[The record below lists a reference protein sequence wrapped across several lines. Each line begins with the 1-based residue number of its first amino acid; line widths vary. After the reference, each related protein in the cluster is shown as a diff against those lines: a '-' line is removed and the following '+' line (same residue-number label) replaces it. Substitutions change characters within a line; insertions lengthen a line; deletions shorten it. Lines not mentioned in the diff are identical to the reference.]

1 MQEVEQG
8 VDFDVGEFEYL
19 FQLLKP
25 PSFLSND
32 KKKFYGSRRD
42 LRKKEHDVYSR
53 TTSAELWFKDDVT
66 K

>member
-19 FQLLKP
+19 FELLKP

-32 KKKFYGSRRD
+32 KKKCFMVRD
-42 LRKKEHDVYSR
+42 EI
-53 TTSAELWFKDDVT
+53 
-66 K
+66 